1 LGVPSA
7 PNTYYWASDSRPEGK
22 TMKII
27 SPILKIATFS
37 AVMVS
42 IACSQQDAAESEPA
56 ASEKGA
62 TSEIVDIAAP
72 AAMPRTISPDGASVF
87 FISPA
92 DGDTVTSP
100 VSIEFGLEGMTVVKA
115 GDKQADSGHHHLLVD
130 TDLPDFGLPIPA
142 DEHHIHFGD
151 GSTSTEI
158 SLKPGTHTLRL
169 LLGDH
174 LHIPHDSPIMSDPI
188 TIIVE

>member
-1 LGVPSA
+1 
-7 PNTYYWASDSRPEGK
+7 
-22 TMKII
+22 MKIA
-27 SPILKIATFS
+27 SPILKFATLSS
-37 AVMVS
+37 AIFS
-42 IACSQQDAAESEPA
+42 IACNQQDAPELSAGSENVGTEIAE
-56 ASEKGA
+56 AS
-62 TSEIVDIAAP
+62 SPV
-72 AAMPRTISPDGASVF
+72 AMPRTASPEGASVF

-100 VSIEFGLEGMTVVKA
+100 VSVKFGIDGMSVVKA
-115 GDKQADSGHHHLLVD
+115 GNNQPDSGHHHLLVD

-142 DEHHIHFGD
+142 DKHHIHFGD

-158 SLKPGTHTLRL
+158 MLDPGTHTLRM

-188 TIIVE
+188 TIIVK

>member
-1 LGVPSA
+1 MNIV
-7 PNTYYWASDSRPEGK
+7 
-22 TMKII
+22 
-27 SPILKIATFS
+27 SPILKIAAIG

-42 IACSQQDAAESEPA
+42 VACSQQDAADAEPA
-56 ASEKGA
+56 ASETKA
-62 TSEIVDIAAP
+62 AAEIVEAAVP
-72 AAMPRTISPDGASVF
+72 AAMPRTASPDGAKIF

-100 VSIEFGLEGMTVVKA
+100 VSIEFGIEGMSVVKA
-115 GDKQADSGHHHLLVD
+115 GDSQPDSGHHHLLVD
-130 TDLPDFGLPIPA
+130 TDLPDLGLPIPA

-158 SLKPGTHTLRL
+158 ALEPGTHTLRM

-174 LHIPHDSPIMSDPI
+174 LHIPHESPIMSDPI
-188 TIIVE
+188 TITVK